1 MKKACSV
8 VLVAVLSVMLFFTA
22 SPVWAD
28 PKKITAAIDEAGK
41 NCRGVSQQIWEF
53 KEPGLQ
59 EVKSSALLKD
69 ELAKLGYK
77 VTGDLK
83 VPDDLVKDG
92 IAKTAFKAEMAGKGP
107 GPTVTI
113 MLEYDALAIGHACG
127 HNLIATSG
135 LMAAAGLAKVMKD
148 TPGRVFVIGT
158 PDEERGSLG
167 AGKVALLEG
176 GHFEGSDAVFISHA
190 TDRWSMDQRLLAMKR
205 ANFTFKGKSAHAAAS
220 PHKGINALRG
230 VMLTFNC
237 VDQLREHL
245 RQDVRIHGV
254 VVKGGGPVNIVP
266 ELAQA
271 EFACR
276 ALDTATMEEAYTKIV
291 RCAKAGEL
299 GTGTTLEFK
308 EPRVALKAAIAV
320 PPLLDVVQA
329 NLKGLGI
336 AASEFKDF
344 EDLASSDLGM
354 VAASYPTVNVWFKI
368 APEGTAL
375 HSEAFREAANS
386 DEAWKGAVLTGK
398 AMALSAYEM
407 LTKPE
412 KLKAVQ
418 ESFKTAKAKEGK

>member
-1 MKKACSV
+1 
-8 VLVAVLSVMLFFTA
+8 
-22 SPVWAD
+22 
-28 PKKITAAIDEAGK
+28 
-41 NCRGVSQQIWEF
+41 
-53 KEPGLQ
+53 
-59 EVKSSALLKD
+59 
-69 ELAKLGYK
+69 
-77 VTGDLK
+77 
-83 VPDDLVKDG
+83 
-92 IAKTAFKAEMAGKGP
+92 
-107 GPTVTI
+107 
-113 MLEYDALAIGHACG
+113 
-127 HNLIATSG
+127 
-135 LMAAAGLAKVMKD
+135 
-148 TPGRVFVIGT
+148 
-158 PDEERGSLG
+158 
-167 AGKVALLEG
+167 
-176 GHFEGSDAVFISHA
+176 
-190 TDRWSMDQRLLAMKR
+190 
-205 ANFTFKGKSAHAAAS
+205 
-220 PHKGINALRG
+220 
-230 VMLTFNC
+230 
-237 VDQLREHL
+237 
-245 RQDVRIHGV
+245 
-254 VVKGGGPVNIVP
+254 
-266 ELAQA
+266 
-271 EFACR
+271 
-276 ALDTATMEEAYTKIV
+276 MEDAYTKIV

-386 DEAWKGAVLTGK
+386 DEAWKGAVVTGK

>member
-83 VPDDLVKDG
+83 IPDDLVKDG

-176 GHFEGSDAVFISHA
+176 GHFEGSDIVFISHA

-276 ALDTATMEEAYTKIV
+276 ALDTATMEDAYTKIV

-386 DEAWKGAVLTGK
+386 DEAWKGAVVTGK